1 MKNTA
6 VRKIIS
12 IIILLFIFGCAHQQ
26 KIIYPTVSHY
36 IGSTSFMKYK
46 RMAVLPFSDA
56 PNSPQS
62 GQIVQGLANQVFAK
76 FGFDMIERNR
86 LYEVLNE
93 QRLSLTGII
102 DSSEQIRVGKL
113 LGVKCIVVGEVG
125 QYSTMQRHTDTTYF
139 PLVLYGQTSYV
150 PIQGKQ
156 WMESYVSVSLRVID
170 VESGQL
176 IFSGSGQYSR
186 GLTNPPQQLAEY
198 ILGDIIAKWLTSPS
212 ACGFRFKGDTY
223 KTGIIKQIIKN
234 LPAYRSGLKVGDKI
248 LKINGKELRCLLP
261 LEFYTLMWTYP
272 GEKIVF
278 DVIRNGKFLTFQ
290 VVTEERVKVF
300 PLRGK

>member
-1 MKNTA
+1 
-6 VRKIIS
+6 
-12 IIILLFIFGCAHQQ
+12 
-26 KIIYPTVSHY
+26 
-36 IGSTSFMKYK
+36 
-46 RMAVLPFSDA
+46 MAVLPFSDA